1 MKPMKRALAVIGLG
15 AVGSASWYLGS
26 GLVQNVRYAHA
37 LEQVEL
43 SREQLTKLD
52 DFAGVFKSVGKAVEP
67 SVVFLEVTKK
77 STGSGPDLRR
87 QLPFDDDMLRR
98 FFPDNDG
105 DGEPDLPDSGG
116 SFDQQGQ
123 GSGVIMEADGTSGW
137 ILTNN
142 HVAGDAD
149 EIKVTLHDGR
159 EIKGAKVLGADP
171 KTDLAVVKIEASN
184 LIAAP
189 WGNSDKLEKG
199 DIVMAFGAPFG
210 YVGSMTHGI
219 VSALNRQ
226 AGILGQSGYENFIQ
240 VDCPINPGNSGGPLV
255 NTRGE
260 VVGINTAILSRNGG
274 FQGVGFSI
282 PSNQAKFVYGQL
294 KSEGKVTR
302 GWLGVSISDL
312 SRQPDLAASFG
323 FSGTKGVLVNEVLD
337 GPAADKLRDGDIIT
351 AINGKPTDNMRELR
365 NTVATLAPGE
375 EVKLKVFRDRK
386 ETDVELKIGQQ
397 PDNVQLAGRRSG
409 GGRGDASEPGVSTTA
424 EKLGVKLVDP
434 TAAQLQ
440 RFGLDAET
448 GALITSVARNSP
460 AARENLRVG
469 DLITR
474 INSID
479 VTDAKS
485 AIDALASQDLSKGI
499 RMQISSR
506 EGKRFVFVRE
516 E

>member
-1 MKPMKRALAVIGLG
+1 MKRVVAVMAIG
-15 AVGSASWYLGS
+15 AIGSASWYVGS
-26 GLVQNVRYAHA
+26 GLVQNVRYARA
-37 LEQVEL
+37 VEQVEL
-43 SREQLTKLD
+43 SREQLSKLE

-67 SVVFLEVTKK
+67 SVVLIEVTKK
-77 STGSGPDLRR
+77 ASRQNSDVRR

-123 GSGVIMEADGTSGW
+123 GSGVIMEADGKSGW

-142 HVAGDAD
+142 HVAGDSD

-159 EIKGAKVLGADP
+159 EIKGAKLLGADP

-184 LIAAP
+184 LIAAR
-189 WGNSDKLEKG
+189 WGDSDRLEKG

-255 NTRGE
+255 NTLGE

-282 PSNQAKFVYGQL
+282 PSNQAKFVYAQL
-294 KSEGKVTR
+294 KDDGKVTR

-312 SRQPDLAASFG
+312 SRQPDLATSFG
-323 FSGTKGVLVNEVLD
+323 FVGTKGVLVNEVLD
-337 GPAADKLRDGDIIT
+337 GPAADSLRDGDIIT
-351 AINGKPTDNMRELR
+351 AINGRPTDTMNQLR
-365 NTVATLAPGE
+365 NTVATLAPGA

-386 ETDVELKIGQQ
+386 DIEVTLKIGEQ
-397 PDNVQLAGRRSG
+397 PANVQIAGRRSG
-409 GGRGDASEPGVSTTA
+409 GPRDGAADPAGATTA
-424 EKLGVKLVDP
+424 EKLGVKLADP

-448 GALITSVARNSP
+448 GALITAVTRNSP
-460 AARENLRVG
+460 AGKQNLRIG

-474 INSID
+474 INDIE

-485 AIDALASQDLSKGI
+485 AIDALSGQDLSKGI

-506 EGKRFVFVRE
+506 DGKRFVFVRQE
-516 E
+516 